1 MNVDDIALLCNA
13 LSIKEKEALTPWTF
27 DRAMIIFEE
36 PQGSRD
42 NLNMV
47 FNKSSQAW
55 FPWRTS
61 KDLETSET
69 SAWKAA
75 DNGIVTGESTW
86 MCIGD
91 FNEIL
96 LDSEKEGGADRKQVL
111 MDNFRHTLDHCRLED
126 LGFSCRKFTY
136 SNKRKGLD
144 HIQERIDR
152 GVCCYRWNQLFLLSR
167 KIVCDKM

>member
-1 MNVDDIALLCNA
+1 MNVEDIALLCSA

-36 PQGSRD
+36 PQGYGD
-42 NLNMV
+42 NLNIV
-47 FNKSSQAW
+47 FNK
-55 FPWRTS
+55 TS

-75 DNGIVTGESTW
+75 DGGIVTGESTW

-96 LDSEKEGGADRKQVL
+96 LDSEKEGRADRKRVL

-126 LGFSCRKFTY
+126 LGFSGPKFTY

-144 HIQERIDR
+144 HIQERIDI